1 MPFCSDAHYERYY
14 RSYEIQ
20 IEDAVEVIINQLSG
34 KEKEILC
41 KKVFQVLRNLTGK
54 NSIVELCPFLKEEGD
69 IQKAVAR
76 EIRYYFEAR
85 IELDNRRRSFRER
98 PHNT

>member
-1 MPFCSDAHYERYY
+1 MLFCLNPHYERYY

-20 IEDAVEVIINQLSG
+20 IEDAAEVIINQLSG

-41 KKVFQVLRNLTGK
+41 TKVFQVLRNLTGK
-54 NSIVELCPFLKEEGD
+54 NSIEDLSPFLKEEVV

-76 EIRYYFEAR
+76 
-85 IELDNRRRSFRER
+85 
-98 PHNT
+98 